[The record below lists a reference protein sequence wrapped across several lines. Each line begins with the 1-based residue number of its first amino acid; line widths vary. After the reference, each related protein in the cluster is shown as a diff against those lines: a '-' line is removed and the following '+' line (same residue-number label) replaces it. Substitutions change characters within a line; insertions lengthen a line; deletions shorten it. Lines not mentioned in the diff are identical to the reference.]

1 MKKFFEYIGMISLAC
16 FSFFFTEKTV
26 NVVKEA
32 DNIMIEIKKAVEMN
46 KTESIDAI
54 IKEDTIIPGIY
65 GKVVDEEKSY
75 QKKKRVCSYQEN
87 LLVYKQQK
95 PNIQLKNQYDKY
107 IISGN
112 PKKNMVSL
120 IFLVKE
126 NDNVNKI
133 EAIIEQKDIKVSFF
147 IDGTWF
153 ENNNDKILS
162 WASKN
167 YTIGNLSYNMNYT
180 NTSFVWM
187 DTIIKK
193 IGNQK
198 VSYCYN
204 ETPNQKALEMCALNK
219 NYTIRPTLVVDKYPL
234 TEIKENL
241 APGSIIALPINE
253 TVIRE
258 LPVIIEFIKGKGY
271 EIENLYNHL
280 EEISEYGF

>member
-75 QKKKRVCSYQEN
+75 QKMKRVGSYQEN

-120 IFLVKE
+120 IFLVK
-126 NDNVNKI
+126 
-133 EAIIEQKDIKVSFF
+133 
-147 IDGTWF
+147 
-153 ENNNDKILS
+153 
-162 WASKN
+162 
-167 YTIGNLSYNMNYT
+167 
-180 NTSFVWM
+180 
-187 DTIIKK
+187 
-193 IGNQK
+193 
-198 VSYCYN
+198 
-204 ETPNQKALEMCALNK
+204 
-219 NYTIRPTLVVDKYPL
+219 
-234 TEIKENL
+234 
-241 APGSIIALPINE
+241 
-253 TVIRE
+253 
-258 LPVIIEFIKGKGY
+258 
-271 EIENLYNHL
+271 
-280 EEISEYGF
+280 